1 MAGTLRHQDAA
12 TRQNQSLI
20 LISVWQHLALAG
32 IGKQLVPFFHGM
44 DHGIAA
50 HTISAAFQYHV
61 VRVERFMVS
70 VIAHIPRR
78 FLHLQFIRSHL
89 VPGIRWSVTLPLQI
103 LGMP

>member
-1 MAGTLRHQDAA
+1 
-12 TRQNQSLI
+12 
-20 LISVWQHLALAG
+20 VAG

-78 FLHLQFIRSHL
+78 FVAPAVRTLSLGARNQVVRHAASADFGDAIMCVQQESRNLQPFPIRS
-89 VPGIRWSVTLPLQI
+89 SADKE
-103 LGMP
+103 

>member
-1 MAGTLRHQDAA
+1 MSGTGWHSQESIHSKLAE
-12 TRQNQSLI
+12 LI
-20 LISVWQHLALAG
+20 TCPHFCLALAG
-32 IGKQLVPFFHGM
+32 IGKQLVTFSNGI

-89 VPGIRWSVTLPLQI
+89 EPGIRWSVTLPLQI